1 MDPKFPNRSLLYL
14 LIVFIGFLILFG
26 IDLMDDPPHAEESLV
41 AFNEATYLPTSTFYD
56 TVVIKEKKEVTE
68 ETEVPEVTDTLKMGI
83 EETALSVAPIER
95 IRSENPARKKIIM
108 TPADSIFFDY
118 LMDSYKNSV
127 VNKLRPS
134 QLRSDVLIQYYNRK
148 DDAKQ
153 AMRLTQLGFEIHNKY
168 TNNSKEVANVL
179 RFGEDVV
186 LEDIQIVAY
195 ILLSQGIPI
204 KQIVPSSYHSDWKP
218 YAMEIGVDALIEE
231 RPVLTFKKIR
241 NFERPGSPL

>member
-1 MDPKFPNRSLLYL
+1 MDPKFPDRSLLYL
-14 LIVFIGFLILFG
+14 LIVFMGFLILFG

-41 AFNEATYLPTSTFYD
+41 AFNEATYLPTSTFND
-56 TVVIKEKKEVTE
+56 TLAIKEKKEVTE
-68 ETEVPEVTDTLKMGI
+68 VTDTLKMGVK
-83 EETALSVAPIER
+83 ETALSVAPVAR

-118 LMDSYKNSV
+118 LMDNYKNSV
-127 VNKLRPS
+127 VKKLRPS

-153 AMRLTQLGFEIHNKY
+153 ALRLAQLGFEIHNKY

-186 LEDIQIVAY
+186 LEDIQLVAY
-195 ILLSQGIPI
+195 ILLNQGIPI

-218 YAMEIGVDALIEE
+218 YAIEIGVDALIEE

-241 NFERPGSPL
+241 NFERPGSLL